1 MPVTLALLFL
11 SGLAEAQLDPVEV
24 FLLEEPG
31 QQTGVQ
37 GRPAA
42 GGALTQASIEDQ
54 LEAEVIKLERETKVA
69 KRYSNFLRYESIFLR
84 IGQTGLLA
92 VARNMQ
98 YATTNAIFQADDD
111 EDDNEDDGGEDGD
124 DDDDDD
130 DKRRLLG
137 DILLEYLFDE
147 EHLDESPGI
156 ERGLTAR
163 WGNSVESKGRSIV
176 PQFPGEPLFYTPA
189 TYWLQVINL
198 SSVCLFFKQLL
209 KDDFSEPF
217 QYDQKVKSHSFAS
230 FLAMSGFLQLSYCK
244 TIAYS
249 MNINQWLM
257 TIAQLVKVH

>member
-11 SGLAEAQLDPVEV
+11 SGLAKAQLDPVEV

-31 QQTGVQ
+31 QQTAVQ

-111 EDDNEDDGGEDGD
+111 EDDNEDDDDEKGEPAESDDDEPGEDDEKGESGEDED
-124 DDDDDD
+124 DNDN
-130 DKRRLLG
+130 K
-137 DILLEYLFDE
+137 
-147 EHLDESPGI
+147 
-156 ERGLTAR
+156 
-163 WGNSVESKGRSIV
+163 NSSRC
-176 PQFPGEPLFYTPA
+176 
-189 TYWLQVINL
+189 VI
-198 SSVCLFFKQLL
+198 F
-209 KDDFSEPF
+209 
-217 QYDQKVKSHSFAS
+217 
-230 FLAMSGFLQLSYCK
+230 
-244 TIAYS
+244 
-249 MNINQWLM
+249 
-257 TIAQLVKVH
+257 

>member
-1 MPVTLALLFL
+1 MPVTLTLLFL
-11 SGLAEAQLDPVEV
+11 AGLAKAQLDPVEV

-31 QQTGVQ
+31 QQTAVQ

-130 DKRRLLG
+130 DDDKRRLLG

-156 ERGLTAR
+156 ERRLTDLL
-163 WGNSVESKGRSIV
+163 GGSQENGGGGVSKSRQGRSIV
-176 PQFPGEPLFYTPA
+176 PQFPGEPLFYVPP
-189 TYWLQVINL
+189 TYWLQVI
-198 SSVCLFFKQLL
+198 K
-209 KDDFSEPF
+209 
-217 QYDQKVKSHSFAS
+217 
-230 FLAMSGFLQLSYCK
+230 
-244 TIAYS
+244 
-249 MNINQWLM
+249 
-257 TIAQLVKVH
+257 